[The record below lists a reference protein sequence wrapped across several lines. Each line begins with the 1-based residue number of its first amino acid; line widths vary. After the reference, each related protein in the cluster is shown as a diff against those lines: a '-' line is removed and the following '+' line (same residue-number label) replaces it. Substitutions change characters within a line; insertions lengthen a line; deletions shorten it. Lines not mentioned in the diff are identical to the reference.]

1 MSFIKINDDTII
13 NTDAVV
19 SIVRDN
25 IQGVAKS
32 VILLTNGDVIQSIL
46 DLSHIE
52 DVLNGND

>member
-1 MSFIKINDDTII
+1 MSLVRINDDTII

-25 IQGVAKS
+25 IQGVTKS